1 MPLSGPSDAS
11 FGETKS
17 RAAERHA
24 LMFVRTW
31 AEEVLRQIERV
42 EQTRRNVDASY
53 RMQGDEPGI
62 DGEYLEGEFRK
73 LWAAEHTLLWAAYQL
88 ERWRDRLDRERD
100 DTEREPDKELK
111 RARNVLEHLDTADF
125 IGGEAV
131 APHWE
136 PPTNP
141 KKRKPQDPYWSLRK
155 LGGLPVRITD
165 DGTFCGIAS
174 SDLRD
179 HARDVV
185 YSVEDELGE
194 EAADHLAE
202 LWSDR

>member
-1 MPLSGPSDAS
+1 M
-11 FGETKS
+11 GE
-17 RAAERHA
+17 EHA

-31 AEEVLRQIERV
+31 AEEVLRHIERV
-42 EQTRRNVDASY
+42 EQTRRSVDSAY
-53 RMQGDEPGI
+53 RMQGDELGI
-62 DGEYLEGEFRK
+62 EGEYLQGEFRR

-88 ERWRDRLDRERD
+88 ERWRDRLDRERG

-125 IGGEAV
+125 IGDEAV
-131 APHWE
+131 APPWE
-136 PPTNP
+136 PPEES
-141 KKRKPQDPYWSLRK
+141 KKCKPRDPYWSLRK
-155 LGGLPVRITD
+155 LGGLSISITD

-185 YSVEDELGE
+185 HSVENELGE
-194 EAADHLAE
+194 EAADYLAE
-202 LWSDR
+202 LWSER